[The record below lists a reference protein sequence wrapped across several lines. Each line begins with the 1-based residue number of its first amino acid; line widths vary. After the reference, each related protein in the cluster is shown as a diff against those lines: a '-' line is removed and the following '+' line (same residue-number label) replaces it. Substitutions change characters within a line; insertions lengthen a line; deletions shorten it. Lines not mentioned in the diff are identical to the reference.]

1 VSTWARY
8 FGFYAAFTFGVGTI
22 YYLITGEDIGWI
34 VLSVAGIACAGT
46 VAWAW
51 RRGAFR
57 ERRHDDDP
65 DAEPGADAGE
75 EVGDFPAASVWPLI
89 LVVASLVTGASFVY
103 GLILL
108 PLGVFLMGWAIVGLM
123 RESRD

>member
-1 VSTWARY
+1 MSTWARY
-8 FGFYAAFTFGVGTI
+8 LAFYAAFTIGVGAL
-22 YYLITGEDIGWI
+22 YYAITGEDIGWI
-34 VLSVAGIACAGT
+34 VLTVAGLGCAGT

-51 RRGAFR
+51 RRGAFG

-65 DAEPGADAGE
+65 NAEPGAGAGE
-75 EVGDFPAASVWPLI
+75 EVGDFAAASVWPLV
-89 LVVASLVTGASFVY
+89 LVAASLVIGASLVY

-108 PLGVFLMGWAIVGLM
+108 PLGVLLMGWAIVGLM

>member
-1 VSTWARY
+1 MSTWAR
-8 FGFYAAFTFGVGTI
+8 FFAVYAAFTLGVGTI

-51 RRGAFR
+51 WRGAFR

-65 DAEPGADAGE
+65 DAEPGVDAGE

-89 LVVASLVTGASFVY
+89 LVLASLVTGASFVY

-108 PLGVFLMGWAIVGLM
+108 PLGVSLMGWAIVGLM

>member
-1 VSTWARY
+1 MSTWARY
-8 FGFYAAFTFGVGTI
+8 FGFYAAFTIGVGTF
-22 YYLITGEDIGWI
+22 YYVLTGEVIGWI
-34 VLSVAGIACAGT
+34 VLTGIGVACAGT

-57 ERRHDDDP
+57 ERRADDAP

-75 EVGDFPAASVWPLI
+75 EVGDFPAVSAWPLI
-89 LVVASLVTGASFVY
+89 LVVASLVLGAALVY

-108 PLGVFLMGWAIVGLM
+108 PLAAFLIGWAIFGLT